1 MAWMVTQDRLDPEQ
15 RDFVNNEINK
25 DKNFWIKGWAGSG
38 KTVLLVHAIK
48 QKLEENPNL
57 NICIVSYTWSLI
69 DMVKTGIHEL
79 GIPDIPIMTY
89 HKFMRQPYQTYDY
102 IFCDEVQDL
111 PANVLETMR
120 ERSRYVI
127 VAGDSNQSIYDGT
140 VTPSEIGRILNA
152 QPFELSFI
160 HRLTRS
166 IINAVSSLL
175 PSLNIFSAKRD
186 MTKQDVDIRLIK
198 AYDQEEE
205 VKYVWEQA
213 SNATSVGD
221 ATAVL
226 LPTHDSIKRFID
238 LLCRI
243 NDKSVWESSTNQY
256 DKPEYSSLNLHFRQM
271 KIKAEY
277 VGNNYGSFEHAQQ
290 NRNLIIM
297 TYHSSKGMDFDNVFL
312 PFLSTSTYI
321 PSSDPHTLFMV
332 AMTRSRKNL
341 FITYSE
347 YLHHF
352 IEKFESSCIKINAGR
367 QSTDYDSGDFDF

>member
-1 MAWMVTQDRLDPEQ
+1 
-15 RDFVNNEINK
+15 
-25 DKNFWIKGWAGSG
+25 
-38 KTVLLVHAIK
+38 
-48 QKLEENPNL
+48 
-57 NICIVSYTWSLI
+57 
-69 DMVKTGIHEL
+69 
-79 GIPDIPIMTY
+79 
-89 HKFMRQPYQTYDY
+89 MRQSYQTYDY

-166 IINAVSSLL
+166 IIKAVSSLL
-175 PSLNIFSAKRD
+175 PSINIFNAKRD
-186 MTKQDVDIRLIK
+186 MTKQDVDIRLVK

-221 ATAVL
+221 STAVL
-226 LPTHDSIKRFID
+226 LPTHDSIIEFVD
-238 LLCRI
+238 LLCNI
-243 NDKSVWESSTNQY
+243 NGKSVWELRTNQY
-256 DKPEYSSLNLHFRQM
+256 GKPDYNSLNRHFQQM
-271 KIKAEY
+271 NIKAEY
-277 VGNNYGSFEHAQQ
+277 VGNNYGSFEHAER

-312 PFLSTSTYI
+312 PFLSYSTHI
-321 PSSDPHTLFMV
+321 PGSDPDTLFMV

-347 YLHHF
+347 YLHDF
-352 IEKFESSCIKINAGR
+352 IERFEGSCTKINAGR
-367 QSTDYDSGDFDF
+367 SSTNNDSGDFDF